1 MVLWE
6 HVDCEANVCQEV
18 KKEIFGHKICLDG
31 QSLRGVA
38 FNLGLFPILKGP
50 QYKVNSKLCLSSD
63 KKKNWVILDLIHNDY
78 EVNKWPKN
86 ITRLFGKV

>member
-18 KKEIFGHKICLDG
+18 KKEIFGHKICL
-31 QSLRGVA
+31 
-38 FNLGLFPILKGP
+38 LFPILKGP

-63 KKKNWVILDLIHNDY
+63 KKKNCVILDLIHNDY